1 MTWALNANGF
11 TGDIKMVEQLIEDI
25 AAVLAKPEYGTG
37 SSMMSGPSIMKTNF
51 HVRET
56 TEDTP
61 AEGVSPGPALPGET
75 PDGAIPSTD
84 QAPPPASVTPEGNG

>member
-25 AAVLAKPEYGTG
+25 AAVLAKPQYGTG

-61 AEGVSPGPALPGET
+61 VQGVSPGQALPGET
-75 PDGAIPSTD
+75 PDGATPLTG
-84 QAPPPASVTPEGNG
+84 QAAPPASEAPEGTG